1 MERKLN
7 CYRKYNVVTMD
18 FILYLIVLLFT
29 GALVGFASGLL
40 GVGGGFIMVPIQ
52 FFLLTSLGVDP
63 TTSIRVAFGTS
74 LAVILPTA
82 ISGALGHKRR
92 GAVVTK
98 PLILMGISGLLG
110 AILGGTIASNT
121 PGVYLRVIFGVLV
134 LIAGIWMLIAR
145 YPERVSEPKNGILN
159 YLLIGLTTGFLAGL
173 LGVGGG
179 VVLVPILVIIMGFN
193 MYKAVG
199 TSTAVIIFTSLGGII
214 AYALNGVNTTGLP
227 PYSIGYINL
236 VQFFVLAII
245 SVPMAQIGVKASHKL
260 PEKQLRYIFIVVM
273 FYIAL
278 KMIGVL
284 NWLGI
289 PL

>member
-1 MERKLN
+1 
-7 CYRKYNVVTMD
+7 MD
-18 FILYLIVLLFT
+18 FIIYLIVLLLT

-63 TTSIRVAFGTS
+63 TTAIRVAFGTS

-82 ISGALGHKRR
+82 ISGTLGHARR
-92 GAVVTK
+92 GAVLFG
-98 PLILMGISGLLG
+98 PMILMGISGLVAAL
-110 AILGGTIASNT
+110 IGGTLAANT
-121 PGVYLRVIFGVLV
+121 PGIYLRIIFGILV
-134 LIAGIWMLIAR
+134 CISGVWMLIAK
-145 YPERVSEPKNGILN
+145 YPEISGEPKEGFLSYI
-159 YLLIGLTTGFLAGL
+159 LIGFLTGLLSGL

-179 VVLVPILVIIMGFN
+179 VVLVPILVILMGFR
-193 MYKAVG
+193 MIRAVG
-199 TSTAVIIFTSLGGII
+199 TSTAVIAFTSLGGII
-214 AYALNGVNTTGLP
+214 AYTSNGFNVAGLP

-236 VQFFVLAII
+236 IQFVVLAVI

-278 KMIGVL
+278 KMIGVFSWIGL
-284 NWLGI
+284 

>member
-1 MERKLN
+1 
-7 CYRKYNVVTMD
+7 MD
-18 FILYLIVLLFT
+18 FIIYIVVLLLT

-52 FFLLTSLGVDP
+52 FFLLTSLGFDP

-92 GAVVTK
+92 GAVISR
-98 PLILMGISGLLG
+98 PMILMGISGLIAAL
-110 AILGGTIASNT
+110 IGGTIASNT
-121 PGVYLRVIFGVLV
+121 PGIYLKDNFWYIGSYSWHMDVNCQDILKVGN
-134 LIAGIWMLIAR
+134 
-145 YPERVSEPKNGILN
+145 EPKKGILN
-159 YLLIGLTTGFLAGL
+159 YVSIGFITGVLSGL

-179 VVLVPILVIIMGFN
+179 VILVPILVILMGFR
-193 MYKAVG
+193 MIKAVG

-214 AYALNGVNTTGLP
+214 AYTLNGFNTSGLP
-227 PYSIGYINL
+227 PYSIGYVNL
-236 VQFFVLAII
+236 VQLLVLAVI

-260 PEKQLRYIFIVVM
+260 PEKQLRYIFILVM

-278 KMIGVL
+278 KMIGVFSWIGL
-284 NWLGI
+284 